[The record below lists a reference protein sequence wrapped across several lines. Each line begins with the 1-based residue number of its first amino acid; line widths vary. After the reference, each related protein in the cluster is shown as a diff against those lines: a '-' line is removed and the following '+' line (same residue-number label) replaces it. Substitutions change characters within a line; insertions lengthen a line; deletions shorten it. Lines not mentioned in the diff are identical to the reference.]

1 MMGLLRNLYDKG
13 INMKYTNIFRMP
25 RRNNCFANYIIC
37 KSDVS
42 DNKLFKCNTTKDPM
56 NTKEN
61 NSYIKN
67 IKIRRRGD
75 DKKYVNA
82 KSYRAKSQANYSRP
96 SPINF
101 YRD

>member
-75 DKKYVNA
+75 DKKYVNV
-82 KSYRAKSQANYSRP
+82 KIIIKKLYVRREK
-96 SPINF
+96 PINHYF
-101 YRD
+101 L